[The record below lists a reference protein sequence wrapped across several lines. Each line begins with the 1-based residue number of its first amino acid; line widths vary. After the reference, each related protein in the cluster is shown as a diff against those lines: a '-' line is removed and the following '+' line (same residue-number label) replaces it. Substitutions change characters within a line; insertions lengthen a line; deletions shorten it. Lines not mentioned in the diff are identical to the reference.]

1 MAALSVS
8 ADVKDFTVDNNLADS
23 SRVYDLDEVVV
34 VAQPKEQFRLR
45 VQPVSS
51 SMFSVDEIASV
62 GARDLRELAS
72 YVPSFAMPNYGSRY
86 TSSIYVR
93 GIGSRVNSPAVGI
106 YVDGMPLA
114 TKSQFN
120 FHTYSIDRIDVL
132 RGPQGT
138 LYGMNTEGGMVRM
151 YSKNPFNY
159 QGTDVSLGWGT
170 RWYRNAQVEHYAR
183 MGKRFAIAVAGFY
196 NGQNGFFRNQVTG
209 QRADK
214 YNEGGGK
221 IRLGYTDH
229 KRWTADLIADYQ
241 YVRQNGFPYGT
252 MDIATCETADPA
264 TNRQSNYRRNMLNS
278 ALNLKFAGNYFD
290 FFSTTSYQHLKDYM
304 MLDID
309 YMPIDLMHMEQRQLQ
324 NSLSQELVLKSN
336 KPGMWQWTTGAFGSY
351 LWLRTWAPVHF
362 DSDFTTRI
370 AKAIETQMYNAMLAS
385 MAARMQQQGMPE
397 AAAQAAAAA
406 AIEKAGGVSMTA
418 DMAVPGLFHT
428 PQFNLGFFHESNLT
442 FGRMTLTL
450 GLRYDYTHT
459 KVHYDTSAFMTM
471 TANVMGQQATNVLSS
486 VFNGRNRSDFNQLLP
501 KVDSPILSAQ
511 ALSI

>member
-1 MAALSVS
+1 
-8 ADVKDFTVDNNLADS
+8 
-23 SRVYDLDEVVV
+23 
-34 VAQPKEQFRLR
+34 
-45 VQPVSS
+45 
-51 SMFSVDEIASV
+51 
-62 GARDLRELAS
+62 
-72 YVPSFAMPNYGSRY
+72 
-86 TSSIYVR
+86 
-93 GIGSRVNSPAVGI
+93 
-106 YVDGMPLA
+106 
-114 TKSQFN
+114 
-120 FHTYSIDRIDVL
+120 
-132 RGPQGT
+132 
-138 LYGMNTEGGMVRM
+138 
-151 YSKNPFNY
+151 
-159 QGTDVSLGWGT
+159 
-170 RWYRNAQVEHYAR
+170 
-183 MGKRFAIAVAGFY
+183 
-196 NGQNGFFRNQVTG
+196 
-209 QRADK
+209 
-214 YNEGGGK
+214 
-221 IRLGYTDH
+221 
-229 KRWTADLIADYQ
+229 
-241 YVRQNGFPYGT
+241 
-252 MDIATCETADPA
+252 MDIATGETADPA

-418 DMAVPGLFHT
+418 DMTVPGLFHT
-428 PQFNLGFFHESNLT
+428 PPFNLGFVHESNLT

-501 KVDSPILSAQ
+501 KVGLSYRIDEAGSNVYATVSKGFRAGGFNIQMFSDILQTELNANSSKANRSSYDIPHTEEDYDNVNNTIAFKPEVSWNYEAGAHLNLFGNSLQMDLSAFYMQ
-511 ALSI
+511 VRDQQLSVMAGNYGFGRMMVNAGKSYSCGAELTLRGEALTMLRSLTARR